1 MHESRVTSRESRV
14 TVHGGVE
21 DHDPTGRPA
30 RDSRLATLDSQPT
43 MSAFTT
49 QNENGV
55 AVVTFDLPGEP
66 VNKLSGAARIELEA
80 LLIGL
85 RDDTSVRAVVLIS
98 GKPDNFIAG
107 ADIEEFTALTTQDA
121 AERLSFE
128 GQETV
133 SRVETFHK
141 PIVAAINGAC
151 LGGGLELALACHYRI
166 ATDHPKTQLGLPEV
180 QLGLIP
186 GAGGCQRLPRL
197 IGARAALDIILA
209 GKSERASKALRLGLV
224 DEVVPQSILRQVAI
238 AAADRLAREG
248 LPKRGGKGGLA
259 GLVLDRT
266 PAGRRLVYRAA
277 RKQVLKKTGGHYP
290 APLAALEA
298 VRVGLEQGI
307 TDGLAE
313 EHRAFGELAVGDV
326 SRKLVQIFFATTA
339 LKKDDGVPA
348 GTAVPRQIRRLGIVG
363 SGFMGSGIAGTA
375 VLNVEVDTRLKDADL
390 ARVGKGLRVATGLLA
405 ERLERRR
412 LTRQQYDR
420 LSALLSGSADYRGFN
435 RADLVIEA
443 VFEDLDTKRR
453 VLAEVEAEVRP
464 DAIFATNTSTIPI
477 RHIAAHARRPERILG
492 MHFFSPVERMP
503 LLEVIPTAATSP
515 DTVVTAVRFGR
526 RMGKTV
532 IVVADRPGF
541 WVNRILSPYLNE
553 AGHLLQEGVP
563 IELIDRAMTAFGFPV
578 GPVGLLDEVG
588 LDVADKAGSV
598 MHEAFG
604 ERMKPAGALARMLG
618 ATRLG
623 RKNGRGFYRYREGH
637 KAGVDKSVYPLLG
650 VRPAEVD
657 VELVQR
663 RLVYSMLNE
672 AAMACSEGVVRSP
685 RDADI
690 GAIFGIGFPAFRG
703 GPLRMIDD
711 VGPGRVVE
719 ILYQLQEQLGERFR
733 PAPALLELSRR
744 SGRYYPA

>member
-1 MHESRVTSRESRV
+1 
-14 TVHGGVE
+14 
-21 DHDPTGRPA
+21 
-30 RDSRLATLDSQPT
+30 

-49 QNENGV
+49 QNENGI
-55 AVVTFDLPGEP
+55 AVITFNLPGEP
-66 VNKLSGAARIELEA
+66 VNKLTAAVRVEIEA
-80 LLIGL
+80 LLIRL
-85 RDDTSVRAVVLIS
+85 RDDSSTRAVVVIS
-98 GKPDNFIAG
+98 GKPDSFIAG
-107 ADIEEFTALTTQDA
+107 ADIEEFTALTSQDA

-133 SRVETFHK
+133 SRVETSHK
-141 PIVAAINGAC
+141 PIVAAIHGAC
-151 LGGGLELALACHYRI
+151 LGGGLEFALACHYRI

-197 IGARAALDIILA
+197 IGVRATLDMILT
-209 GKSERASKALRLGLV
+209 GKSERAAKALRIGLV
-224 DEVVPQSILRQVAI
+224 DELVPPSILRQVAVS
-238 AAADRLAREG
+238 AAERLTREG
-248 LPKRGGKGGLA
+248 LPKRTLKGGAA
-259 GLVLDRT
+259 GLLLDRT
-266 PAGRRLVYRAA
+266 GLGRRLVYRGA
-277 RKQVLKKTGGHYP
+277 RKQVLKRTGGHYP
-290 APLAALEA
+290 APLAALEV
-298 VRVGLEQGI
+298 VRVGLEQGV
-307 TDGLAE
+307 TAGLAE

-339 LKKDDGVPA
+339 LKKDDGVPPGSA
-348 GTAVPRQIRRLGIVG
+348 TPRQIRRLGIIG

-375 VLNVEVDTRLKDADL
+375 VLNVEVDTRLKDSDL
-390 ARVGKGLRVATGLLA
+390 TRVGKGLKAANRLLSD
-405 ERLERRR
+405 RLQKRR
-412 LTRQQYDR
+412 LTRPQYER
-420 LSALLSGSADYRGFN
+420 LSALLSGSSDYSGFQ

-443 VFEDLDTKRR
+443 VFEDLEVKRK
-453 VLAEVEAEVRP
+453 VLAEVESVARP

-477 RHIAAHARRPERILG
+477 RRIAENARRPERVLG

-503 LLEVIPTAATSP
+503 LLEVIPTEATSG
-515 DTVVTAVRFGR
+515 DTLVTAVRFGR

-553 AGHLLQEGVP
+553 AGHLLQDGVP
-563 IELIDRAMTAFGFPV
+563 IPVIDQAMTAFGFPV
-578 GPVGLLDEVG
+578 GPVALLDEVG

-598 MHEAFG
+598 MYEAFG
-604 ERMKPAGALARMLG
+604 ERMKPAGALSRMLG

-637 KAGVDKSVYPLLG
+637 KAGVDSSVYPLLG
-650 VRPAEVD
+650 VRPGEAHSD
-657 VELVQR
+657 LVQR
-663 RLVYSMLNE
+663 RLVYAMLNE
-672 AAMACSEGVVRSP
+672 AAMACAENVVRSP

-711 VGPGRVVE
+711 LGAGRVVE
-719 ILYQLQEQLGERFR
+719 TLYQLQEQFGERFR

>member
-1 MHESRVTSRESRV
+1 
-14 TVHGGVE
+14 
-21 DHDPTGRPA
+21 
-30 RDSRLATLDSQPT
+30 

-49 QNENGV
+49 ANENGI
-55 AVVTFDLPGEP
+55 AVITFNLPGEP
-66 VNKLSGAARIELEA
+66 VNKLTSAVRVELEA
-80 LLIGL
+80 LLIGF
-85 RDDTSVRAVVLIS
+85 RDDSSVRAMVLIS

-107 ADIEEFTALTTQDA
+107 ADIEEFTGLSSQDA

-141 PIVAAINGAC
+141 PIVAAIHGAC

-197 IGARAALDIILA
+197 IGARAALDMILA
-209 GKSERASKALRLGLV
+209 GKSERAAKALRLGLV
-224 DEVVPQSILRQVAI
+224 DEVVPVSILRQVAVR
-238 AAADRLAREG
+238 AADRLSREG
-248 LPKRGGKGGLA
+248 VPQRAGKGGVP
-259 GLVLDRT
+259 GLLLDRT
-266 PAGRRLVYRAA
+266 AAGRQLVYRAA
-277 RKQVLKKTGGHYP
+277 RKQILKRTGGHYP

-298 VRVGLEQGI
+298 VRVGLEQGV
-307 TDGLAE
+307 TAGLAE
-313 EHRAFGELAVGDV
+313 EHRAFGELAVGDA

-339 LKKDDGVPA
+339 LKKDDGVPPGIA
-348 GTAVPRQIRRLGIVG
+348 TPRQIRRLGIVG
-363 SGFMGSGIAGTA
+363 SGFMGAGIAGTA
-375 VLNVEVDTRLKDADL
+375 VLNVEVDTRLKDSDL
-390 ARVGKGLRVATGLLA
+390 TRVGKGLKAANRLLK
-405 ERLERRR
+405 ERLEKRR
-412 LTRQQYDR
+412 LTRPQYER
-420 LSALLSGSADYRGFN
+420 LSALLSGSADYSGFQ

-443 VFEDLDTKRR
+443 VFEDLEVKRK
-453 VLAEVEAEVRP
+453 VMAEVESVVRP

-477 RHIAAHARRPERILG
+477 RHIAEGAQRPERVLG

-503 LLEVIPTAATSP
+503 LLEVIPTEATAD
-515 DTVVTAVRFGR
+515 DTLVTAVRFGR

-532 IVVADRPGF
+532 IVVADTPGF

-563 IELIDRAMTAFGFPV
+563 IEVIDRTMTSFGFPV
-578 GPVGLLDEVG
+578 GPVALLDEVG
-588 LDVADKAGSV
+588 LDVAEKAGNV

-604 ERMKPAGALARMLG
+604 ERMKPAGALSRMLG

-623 RKNGRGFYRYREGH
+623 RKNGRGFYRYKEGH
-637 KAGVDKSVYPLLG
+637 KAGVDQSVYPLLG
-650 VRPAEVD
+650 VRPTEAHD
-657 VELVQR
+657 DLVQR
-663 RLVYSMLNE
+663 RLVYAMLNE
-672 AAMACSEGVVRSP
+672 AAMACAENVVRSA

-690 GAIFGIGFPAFRG
+690 GAVFGIGFPAFRG

-711 VGPGRVVE
+711 LGAGRVVE
-719 ILYQLQEQLGERFR
+719 TLYQLQEHYGERFR
-733 PAPALLELSRR
+733 PAAALLEMSRR